1 MKLKAIPANFPRPSV
16 AQAPPHQPDADLIG
30 AAEEDLPFL
39 GQWPWLQ
46 GRTLESV
53 LGSLD
58 AMELVTSRLRF
69 FSGSLEVSNNALTPM
84 NNNE

>member
-1 MKLKAIPANFPRPSV
+1 MPANFPRPSV
-16 AQAPPHQPDADLIG
+16 AQVPPHQPDADLIG

-58 AMELVTSRLRF
+58 ATELRSFTVRF
-69 FSGSLEVSNNALTPM
+69 FQWFPGSM
-84 NNNE
+84 QH